1 MPVSSETSG
10 DRSERALQVDYHRRA
25 DLDHAAWQRDGP
37 YFSETEAALLA
48 AVRCDAEE
56 KLLEVGCGEGGNLWH
71 LRDRAG
77 ARFGIDF
84 SAAKARA
91 AARQGGGAL
100 VACAD
105 ATRLPFADET
115 FDVTLVRDLLHHVP
129 TRLDVLTQAYRVT
142 KHGGRLH
149 LFEPN
154 ARAPLALLQAAA
166 VRAERGV
173 LRSTERRLRDELEAT
188 GWKHLELHHAQP
200 FPIERVVLNPRFGLP
215 SFGRFA
221 PVRDALTA
229 FSKLAERIVPELA
242 WLYLCF
248 TAVKP

>member
-1 MPVSSETSG
+1 MAIETSG
-10 DRSERALQVDYHRRA
+10 VRSERALQVDYHRGA
-25 DLDHAAWQRDGP
+25 DLDHAAWQREGA

-48 AVRCDAEE
+48 GVRCDAGER
-56 KLLEVGCGEGGNLWH
+56 LLEIGCGEGGNLWH
-71 LRDRAG
+71 LRHLAG

-84 SAAKARA
+84 SAARVRA
-91 AARQGGGAL
+91 ASLQSDGAL

-105 ATRLPFADET
+105 ATRLPFADDA

-129 TRLDVLTQAYRVT
+129 TRLDVLTQAHRVT
-142 KHGGRLH
+142 RHGGRLH
-149 LFEPN
+149 VFEPN
-154 ARAPLALLQAAA
+154 ARAPLALLQAAT

-188 GWKHLELHHAQP
+188 GWKHIDLTYAQP

-215 SFGRFA
+215 SIARYA
-221 PVRDALTA
+221 LVRDALSA
-229 FSKLAERIVPELA
+229 FSRLAGRVVPELA

-248 TAVKP
+248 TAEKS

>member
-1 MPVSSETSG
+1 M
-10 DRSERALQVDYHRRA
+10 AYHRQA
-25 DLDHAAWQRDGP
+25 DLDHAAWQREGA
-37 YFSETEAALLA
+37 YFSETEAQLLA
-48 AVRCDAEE
+48 NVRLEAGE
-56 KLLEVGCGEGGNLWH
+56 KLLEIGCGEGGNLWH
-71 LRDRAG
+71 LRGRAG

-84 SAAKARA
+84 SLARARA
-91 AARQGGGAL
+91 ASKESAGAI

-105 ATRLPFADET
+105 ATRLPFADES

-142 KHGGRLH
+142 RHGGRLH

-154 ARAPLALLQAAA
+154 ARAPLALLQAAT

-188 GWKHLELHHAQP
+188 GWKHIELHHAQP

-215 SFGRFA
+215 SFGRYA
-221 PVRDALTA
+221 PVREALLA
-229 FSKLAERIVPELA
+229 FTRLAERVVPELA